1 MTPKSAAA
9 YHEELSSFRPEERA
23 PRAYRLCGDL
33 DARADAVEAQAQ
45 GLRLLAAQMR
55 GEAACLWALVLK
67 GRDISA
73 DREREERL
81 RYGLTD

>member
-33 DARADAVEAQAQ
+33 DARADAVEAQ

-55 GEAACLWALVLK
+55 GEAACLWALVEK